1 MRNNNNKM
9 SQKVAIVIGSSSGIG
24 RTTTIAI
31 ANEGIKVVIASRRDK
46 EGEETLRLVKESGG
60 DCMFVNTDVSNEDS
74 VIRLV
79 EETCRDINSYSSYR
93 TVMTT

>member
-1 MRNNNNKM
+1 MGNSNNKM

-24 RTTTIAI
+24 RTTAIAI
-31 ANEGIKVVIASRRDK
+31 ANEGIKVVIAAKRDK

-60 DCMFVNTDVSNEDS
+60 DGMFLNTDVSNEDS
-74 VIRLV
+74 VIGLV

-93 TVMTT
+93 TVITT